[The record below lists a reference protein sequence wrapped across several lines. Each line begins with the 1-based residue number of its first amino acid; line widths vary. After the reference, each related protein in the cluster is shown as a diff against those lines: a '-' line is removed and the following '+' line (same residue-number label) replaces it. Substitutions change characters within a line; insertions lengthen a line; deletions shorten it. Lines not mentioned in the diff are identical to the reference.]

1 MMTLRPTWAEINLE
15 AVQKNFLWVK
25 SMVSSDTAVMG
36 VIKADGYG
44 HGAVEVAKALEQIEA
59 PYLGV
64 SSLDEAVE
72 LHQAGIQTPTLIL
85 GSVLPD
91 LNAISGDPLLPTFTF
106 TVCTLDVAKV
116 LQEEARKQQCPIKIH
131 VKVDTGMGRLG
142 VWYEQAAKWIKELAQ
157 FDALRLEGIYT
168 HFANMDERDLND
180 TLEQIGRFSWLLE
193 MLEVQEMPARY
204 RHAANS
210 LAVTR
215 LPASHFN
222 MVRPGIILYGVWPAS
237 ENLPDSERVP
247 LSPVFSL
254 KTRVVFLK
262 HTPEGRRLGYSG
274 TYTTQRPTRI
284 ATLPIGYGDGYPVA
298 LSNKAKVLV
307 KGIHAPVVGK
317 VSMDQT
323 LIDVGHISGIEV
335 GDEVVLIGSQGERQI
350 SVEEVSRWAGRIP
363 YEFLCGITQ
372 RVPRVYYNTA
382 VLSRGAINR
391 APTS

>member
-1 MMTLRPTWAEINLE
+1 MVLRPTWAEVNLE
-15 AVQKNFLWVK
+15 VIQRNFLWIK
-25 SMVSSDTAVMG
+25 SVVSSDTAVMG

-44 HGAVEVAKALEQIEA
+44 HGAVEVAKALEQIEI
-59 PYLGV
+59 PYMGV

-72 LHQAGIQTPTLIL
+72 LRQAGIQTPTLIL

-91 LNAISGDPLLPTFTF
+91 LHPVSGDPLLPTFTF

-142 VWYEQAAKWIKELAQ
+142 VWYEQAAKWIKDLAQ

-168 HFANMDERDLND
+168 HFANADEEDLND
-180 TLEQIGRFSWLLE
+180 TLEQVGRFSWLLE
-193 MLEVQEMPARY
+193 MLEVQEIPVRY
-204 RHAANS
+204 HHAANS
-210 LAVTR
+210 LAVVR

-222 MVRPGIILYGVWPAS
+222 MVRPGVILYGVWPAS

-247 LSPVFSL
+247 LSPAFSL

-274 TYTTQRPTRI
+274 TYTTKRPTRI

-323 LIDVGHISGIEV
+323 LIDVGHISGVGV
-335 GDEVVLIGSQGERQI
+335 GDEVVLIGSQGEQQI
-350 SVEEVSRWAGRIP
+350 SIEEVSRRAGRIP

-372 RVPRVYYNTA
+372 RVPRVYHSSLVNSLPY
-382 VLSRGAINR
+382 
-391 APTS
+391 

>member
-1 MMTLRPTWAEINLE
+1 MTLRPTWAEINLE
-15 AVQKNFLWVK
+15 AIQKNFLWVK
-25 SMVSSDTAVMG
+25 SVVSSDAAVMG

-44 HGAVEVAKALEQIEA
+44 HGAVEVARALEQIEA

-64 SSLDEAVE
+64 SSLDEAIE
-72 LHQAGIQTPTLIL
+72 LRQAGIQIPILIL

-91 LNAISGDPLLPTFTF
+91 LHPISKDPLLPTFTF

-142 VWYEQAAKWIKELAQ
+142 VWYEQAAKWIKDLAQ

-168 HFANMDERDLND
+168 HFANADEEDLND
-180 TLEQIGRFSWLLE
+180 TLEQVGRFSWLLE
-193 MLEVQEMPARY
+193 MLEVQEIPVRY
-204 RHAANS
+204 HHAANS
-210 LAVTR
+210 LAVVR

-222 MVRPGIILYGVWPAS
+222 MVRPGILLYGVSPLS
-237 ENLPDSERVP
+237 EQRSYAERVE
-247 LSPVFSL
+247 LSPVLSL

-262 HTPEGRRLGYSG
+262 HTPAGRHLGYGG
-274 TYTTQRPTRI
+274 TYTTKKPTRI
-284 ATLPIGYGDGYPVA
+284 AALPIGYGDGYPVS

-307 KGIHAPVVGK
+307 KGIQAPVVGR

-323 LIDVGHISGIEV
+323 LIDVGHISGVQVGEEV
-335 GDEVVLIGSQGERQI
+335 ILAGSQGDQKITVEQI
-350 SVEEVSRWAGRIP
+350 SQLANKIP

-372 RVPRVYYNTA
+372 RVPRVYQPSL
-382 VLSRGAINR
+382 VGAGLPRPYTLPN
-391 APTS
+391 